1 MELKGSRTEANLNA
15 AFAGESMARNKYTFF
30 ASQAKKEGYEQLSA
44 IFLETADNE
53 KAHAKIWYKQF
64 AGIGDTAQNLKT
76 AADGEHYEWTIM
88 YKEFAEQAKAEG
100 FNEIA
105 ALFELVVNI
114 EKTHDERYTKLLENF
129 SEGKVFLKDGTVIW
143 KCRECGHIHVGKS
156 APEICPVCKHP
167 KAFFEIKAENY

>member
-64 AGIGDTAQNLKT
+64 AGIGDAAQNLKT

-88 YKEFAEQAKAEG
+88 YKELAEQAKAEG